1 MQGFAFSYLAYLVNL
16 PQMSTFFS
24 GGTIWASYGK
34 TLDSLRVEGG
44 RIVGINCEANPSD
57 EMVDLGEGFLA
68 PAFMDGHAH
77 PLFGG
82 REGQGP
88 QVNGLQ
94 SIKEIVDEVKN
105 FATANQDK
113 EWIIGGAYEAAII
126 ERGDFLATWLDEAVT
141 DRPVVL
147 HAADHHTIW
156 VNSKALEVAGITAA
170 TIDPDGGTIARNED
184 GSPRGTLRE
193 PAAMDLIHRHTPV
206 RTIEDDIAALQWTCD
221 RYLESGLTA
230 ACDAWVEPGMAEAY
244 IEASKRG
251 ILAIDFDLFFL
262 AQPDSW
268 RERIPY
274 FAQLRE
280 EIATL
285 GENSHLTARTIKFIG
300 DGALSAGTAAL
311 LDPYLDDPSS
321 SGLLIWKTEE
331 MAEAATYFDAQGYQ
345 LHLHAI
351 GDAAV
356 RQALDVIEKV
366 QATNPTWN
374 RRPVIV
380 HAQLITESDIP
391 RFAALGVIA
400 NYQPLWMY
408 LDPMNKEL
416 IAPRIGDER
425 NNRQYPLA
433 TMAKTGVRISY
444 GSDWPVTSY
453 LPLLALGVPT
463 HRQSPDGTQSQPWSP
478 KESVSVEESLR
489 NYTENVAFQ
498 MFRDESVGK
507 LEVGFQADLVVLR
520 HNPLRAAPSE
530 ISSIQVLATYKSG
543 RRFEGKHIG

>member
-1 MQGFAFSYLAYLVNL
+1 
-16 PQMSTFFS
+16 MSTYFS
-24 GGTIWASYGK
+24 GGTIWASYGQ
-34 TLDSLRVEGG
+34 TLDSLRIERGK
-44 RIVGINCEANPSD
+44 IVGVNCNPLPSD
-57 EMVDLGEGFLA
+57 DVVELNGKFLA

-94 SIKEIVDEVKN
+94 TVEAIVAEVRK
-105 FATANQDK
+105 FADSNPDNP
-113 EWIIGGAYEAAII
+113 WIIGGAYEAAII
-126 ERGDFLATWLDEAVT
+126 ERGDFHASWLDEAVS

-156 VNSKALEVAGITAA
+156 VNSKALEVSGITAA
-170 TIDPDGGTIARNED
+170 TADPDGGTIARNSD

-193 PAAMDLIHRHTPV
+193 PAAMDLVHRHAPV
-206 RTIEDDIAALQWTCD
+206 RTLDDDIAALQWTCE

-251 ILAIDFDLFFL
+251 LLTIDFDLFFL

-268 RERIPY
+268 RERIQY
-274 FAQLRE
+274 FAKLRDE
-280 EIATL
+280 VLAL
-285 GENSHLTARTIKFIG
+285 GEDSHLTARTIKFIG

-311 LDPYLDDPSS
+311 LEPYLDEPTSK
-321 SGLLIWKTEE
+321 GLLIWNTDE
-331 MAEAATYFDAQGYQ
+331 MVEAATYFDAQGYQ

-351 GDAAV
+351 GDASV
-356 RQALDVIEKV
+356 RQALDVIEAV
-366 QATNPTWN
+366 QETNPAWD

-380 HAQLITESDIP
+380 HAQLIAESDIP

-433 TMAKTGVRISY
+433 SLSKTGVRISY

-453 LPLLALGVPT
+453 LPLLALAVPT
-463 HRQSPDGTQSQPWSP
+463 HRQSPDGPSSEPWSP
-478 KESVSVEESLR
+478 QEAVTVEESLR
-489 NYTENVAFQ
+489 DYTESVAYQMHREDNVG
-498 MFRDESVGK
+498 RIEI
-507 LEVGFQADLVVLR
+507 GFNADLVLLNA
-520 HNPLRAAPSE
+520 NPLDCDPRE
-530 ISSIQVLATYKSG
+530 ISKIDVIATYKNG
-543 RRFEGKHIG
+543 VCIRKN